1 MPKFKIKFGLFN
13 VDQSEE
19 IIEAGN
25 LEEAEAIAYDAAME
39 VVQSWVYSEAE
50 EIGDEEAEE
59 N

>member
-13 VDQSEE
+13 VDDNEE
-19 IIEAGN
+19 IIEATN

-39 VVQSWVYSEAE
+39 AVQSWVYSEAE